1 MLNTLTNL
9 DPSSVY
15 LLDRWVNMS
24 TVYDYVVDR
33 TNLVISLAY
42 LSGDT
47 DLIRFGTLEELD
59 KYSEL
64 MYGAQAH
71 LNYGE

>member
-1 MLNTLTNL
+1 MLNTLINL

-15 LLDRWVNMS
+15 LLDRWVNMN
-24 TVYDYVVDR
+24 TVYYYVIDK

-59 KYSEL
+59 RYSEL
-64 MYGAQAH
+64 LYKIQGS
-71 LNYGE
+71 LNFEG

>member
-9 DPSSVY
+9 DPTSVY

-24 TVYDYVVDR
+24 TVYDYEIDR
-33 TNLVISLAY
+33 TNLVIRLDY
-42 LSGDT
+42 LSGDK

-71 LNYGE
+71 LNYE